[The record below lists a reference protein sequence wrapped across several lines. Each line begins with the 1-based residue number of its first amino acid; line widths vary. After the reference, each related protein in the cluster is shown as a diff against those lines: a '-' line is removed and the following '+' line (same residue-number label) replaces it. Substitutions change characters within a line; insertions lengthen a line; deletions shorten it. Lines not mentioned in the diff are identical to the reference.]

1 MFCPVP
7 SSKRQQDLTLLFEKR
22 RYLYISRSSELVCSS
37 ADDQGLVVYFSLC
50 DSDDFF
56 LSLLCSLL
64 YARYITHPIVQLSQ
78 ISKQMAELNFSGK
91 CNEGRKDEL
100 GCLAQ
105 NLNSLSTALSTA
117 LTDLQMANQ
126 QLRTD
131 MESIPLCH
139 G

>member
-1 MFCPVP
+1 
-7 SSKRQQDLTLLFEKR
+7 
-22 RYLYISRSSELVCSS
+22 
-37 ADDQGLVVYFSLC
+37 
-50 DSDDFF
+50 
-56 LSLLCSLL
+56 
-64 YARYITHPIVQLSQ
+64 
-78 ISKQMAELNFSGK
+78 MAELNFSGK

-131 MESIPLCH
+131 MESIPLCRA
-139 G
+139 